1 MESFRVWS
9 TWAAVLAADAVKVEN
24 PAFQQVI
31 PLNIPLFLSLFR
43 NLLKGSLPRLL
54 VHCASVAQPAERVLG
69 KDKVASSN
77 LA

>member
-1 MESFRVWS
+1 
-9 TWAAVLAADAVKVEN
+9 
-24 PAFQQVI
+24 
-31 PLNIPLFLSLFR
+31 
-43 NLLKGSLPRLL
+43 L